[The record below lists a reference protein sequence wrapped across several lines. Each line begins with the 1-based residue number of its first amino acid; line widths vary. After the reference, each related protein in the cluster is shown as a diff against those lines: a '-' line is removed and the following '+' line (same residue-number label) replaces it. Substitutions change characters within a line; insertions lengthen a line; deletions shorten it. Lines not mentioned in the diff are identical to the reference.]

1 MDYLA
6 VSIHIENF
14 AWTCLNTLLLV
25 FIVESV
31 PVSTILVELFKSFP
45 VNILQCLISLVLYFA
60 VLFQSGH

>member
-6 VSIHIENF
+6 VSIYIENF
-14 AWTCLNTLLLV
+14 AWTCLNTLLV